1 MAHLYKSRLQNY
13 AQKRNI
19 PFPTYAC
26 EMQGPPHARQFK
38 ANVTIDGNVFHGLEF
53 CSTLK
58 DAEHAAAKVA
68 IMSLSPDGEQEDD
81 CLYKSLLQELAQK
94 KGLHLPVYS
103 TDRTGL
109 PHIPCFTSTVRI
121 KDECFVGQDART
133 KKQAE
138 MNAAKV
144 AYNALAQG
152 GPRANNA
159 IGPNANITTGTG
171 ASIAIGPRAN
181 GTGAN
186 NATTVSNVH
195 TVGTSSLK
203 SSCLQTVSP
212 KKIEP
217 TLVPPTS
224 KMQTTIND
232 QTTLSVENES
242 EKTEGYLDLKNFQN
256 AIERHSITSVPAVF
270 HQSQPKAT
278 PNVTDNFA
286 KLSIQRENIVT
297 QADKA
302 LGANGKVIQPSIN
315 EATSNSVVDSSPAR
329 PHSTKIVIRPH
340 VPGMTYDGPIHVSD
354 DEWVAMKVNV
364 YEEA

>member
-1 MAHLYKSRLQNY
+1 MAHLYKSRLQTY

-19 PFPTYAC
+19 AFPMYTC

-38 ANVTIDGNVFHGLEF
+38 AHVTIDGNTFHGPEF

-68 IMSLSPDGEQEDD
+68 FMSLSPDGEQEDD

-94 KGLHLPVYS
+94 MGLLLPTYS
-103 TDRTGL
+103 TDRTGP
-109 PHIPCFTSTVRI
+109 PHMPCFTSTVQI
-121 KDECFVGQDART
+121 KDECYVGQEART

-144 AYNALAQG
+144 AYNALANG

-159 IGPNANITTGTG
+159 TRTGNNIT
-171 ASIAIGPRAN
+171 GPRAN
-181 GTGAN
+181 NGTGPIANSATGPRAN
-186 NATTVSNVH
+186 NATTFSNIQ
-195 TVGTSSLK
+195 TLGASSSK
-203 SSCLQTVSP
+203 SPSLQTVVTQ
-212 KKIEP
+212 KIEP
-217 TLVPPTS
+217 TLIPPTF
-224 KMQTTIND
+224 KVQTTIDD
-232 QTTLSVENES
+232 QTAYSGENES
-242 EKTEGYLDLKNFQN
+242 GRTQGYVDLRNLQNVIEKHT
-256 AIERHSITSVPAVF
+256 ITSSPAVIR
-270 HQSQPKAT
+270 QSQPKAT
-278 PNVTDNFA
+278 GVVDFA
-286 KLSIQRENIVT
+286 KLNIEKENLVT
-297 QADKA
+297 QAGE
-302 LGANGKVIQPSIN
+302 GANGKIIQPSFN
-315 EATSNSVVDSSPAR
+315 EATSNSVVDSSAAR